1 MFVGICRLEL
11 YLLESNSLKE
21 KRQVIRSII
30 ERLKNRFNISIA
42 EVGCQDA
49 LRRAE
54 IGLAVVSN
62 ETIHLEKVIGKVV
75 NFIESNGQVE
85 IIKMDKDIY

>member
-1 MFVGICRLEL
+1 MFVGICRFEL
-11 YLLESNSLKE
+11 YLMDSDSLKE

-30 ERLKNRFNISIA
+30 DKLKNRYNISIA

-54 IGLAVVSN
+54 VGLCLVSN
-62 ETIHLEKVIGKVV
+62 EIVYIEKVIARVV
-75 NFIESNGQVE
+75 NFIEGDGRVE
-85 IIKMDKDIY
+85 IIKIDKEIY